1 MFAQVLFS
9 FCSLSIRKN
18 KIKSLYERPLL
29 LLLVVKKKKKEQME
43 MNKMTMK
50 PAGMVKEWIKVNAIS
65 FIIIYI
71 YSILLDSLNALGF

>member
-1 MFAQVLFS
+1 MSGPFF
-9 FCSLSIRKN
+9 FF
-18 KIKSLYERPLL
+18 LL
-29 LLLVVKKKKKEQME
+29 LKKKKKEQME

>member
-1 MFAQVLFS
+1 
-9 FCSLSIRKN
+9 
-18 KIKSLYERPLL
+18 
-29 LLLVVKKKKKEQME
+29 ME

-71 YSILLDSLNALGF
+71 YPLLLDSLNALGF